1 MPLLA
6 VCQLSDPISFV
17 TRAKPVLA
25 LEAKDSYHSC
35 VKGIMPVSTK
45 GSVVAT
51 TSELNVAQ
59 LLVECI
65 ENEGVEYIFGLPGE
79 ENIHIIDA
87 LRDSSIRFI
96 LVRSEQGG
104 SFMADIY
111 GRLSG
116 KAGVCLATLGPGAI
130 NLLLGVADAQLDSSP
145 LVAISAQAG
154 LNRIFKE
161 SHQSIDLVGLFRTTT
176 KWADTITIPGAT
188 PEMVRKAFKVAQSE
202 RPGATA
208 LIVPEDVEKLK
219 ASGKPLPLNWP
230 RGEAPS
236 AEQVT
241 RAVEV
246 LDDARTP
253 VILAGHGASRRH
265 AAEALIRFSE
275 RLRIPVATTFM
286 GKGVFPEDH
295 SNALGTIGFMR
306 HDYGNFGFDQADVV
320 ITVGYDLVEYPP
332 DRWNPN
338 GDKRIVHM
346 HHTVAEVDAHYSLA
360 VGVEGNIPDT
370 LDAVAAAATPKDRG
384 QKLNARI
391 RELLQTE
398 MEEGR
403 TDDSF
408 PLKPQRIVADIRA
421 AMGESDIV
429 LADTG
434 AIKMWMARLY
444 RCYRPETCLVSNG
457 LATMAFSLP
466 GALGAKLAYPER
478 KVLAAMGDGSFLMN
492 SQELETAMREK
503 IHFVVLVWVDE
514 HYGLIKWKQELEL
527 GHPTFV
533 KFTNPDFMKQAE
545 SYGAKGY
552 KIEAA
557 DELLPTLRQ
566 ALEEEVVSI
575 IACPVDYSEN
585 LKLTDKLGELTH
597 PV

>member
-1 MPLLA
+1 M
-6 VCQLSDPISFV
+6 
-17 TRAKPVLA
+17 
-25 LEAKDSYHSC
+25 
-35 VKGIMPVSTK
+35 ST
-45 GSVVAT
+45 T
-51 TSELNVAQ
+51 HEPNVAQ
-59 LLVECI
+59 LLVECL
-65 ENEGVEYIFGLPGE
+65 EHEGVEYIFGVPGE

-96 LVRSEQGG
+96 LVRSEQGA

-111 GRLSG
+111 GRLTG
-116 KAGVCLATLGPGAI
+116 KAGVCLATLGPGAV

-145 LVAISAQAG
+145 LVAIAAQVG
-154 LNRIFKE
+154 LNRSFKE
-161 SHQSIDLVGLFRTTT
+161 SHQSIDLVGLFRPVT
-176 KWADTITIPGAT
+176 KWADTITVPEAT

-208 LIVPEDVEKLK
+208 LMVPEDVERLE
-219 ASGKPLPLNWP
+219 ASGKPLPLNRP
-230 RGEAPS
+230 RGGAPS
-236 AEQVT
+236 PEQVT

-246 LDDARTP
+246 LEGARNP
-253 VILAGHGASRRH
+253 VILAGHGASRDH

-286 GKGVFPEDH
+286 GKGVFPENH
-295 SNALGTIGFMR
+295 PNALGTIGFMR

-338 GDKRIVHM
+338 SDKQIVHL
-346 HHTVAEVDAHYSLA
+346 HRTVAEVDAHHSLA

-370 LDAVAAAATPKDRG
+370 LDAIAVAATLKDRD
-384 QKLNARI
+384 QKLHAKI
-391 RELLQTE
+391 RELLRAEIEQ
-398 MEEGR
+398 GK

-434 AIKMWMARLY
+434 ALKMWMARLY
-444 RCYRPETCLVSNG
+444 PCYQPETCLISNG

-478 KVLAAMGDGSFLMN
+478 KVLAVMGDGSFLMN

-503 IHFVVLVWVDE
+503 VHFVVLVWVDE

-527 GHPTFV
+527 GRPAFV
-533 KFTNPDFMKQAE
+533 KFTNPDFVKQAE

-552 KIEAA
+552 RIEAS
-557 DELLPTLRQ
+557 DELLPTLQQ
-566 ALEEEVVSI
+566 ALEEETVSI

-585 LKLTDKLGELTH
+585 MKLTDKLGELTH

>member
-1 MPLLA
+1 M
-6 VCQLSDPISFV
+6 
-17 TRAKPVLA
+17 T
-25 LEAKDSYHSC
+25 
-35 VKGIMPVSTK
+35 GIHEP
-45 GSVVAT
+45 
-51 TSELNVAQ
+51 NVAQ
-59 LLVECI
+59 SLVECL
-65 ENEGVEYIFGLPGE
+65 EHEGVEYIFGVPGE

-87 LRDSSIRFI
+87 LRDSPIRFI
-96 LVRSEQGG
+96 LVRSEQGA

-111 GRLSG
+111 GRLTG

-154 LNRIFKE
+154 LNRTFKE
-161 SHQSIDLVGLFRTTT
+161 SHQSIDLLGLFRPVT
-176 KWADTITIPGAT
+176 KWADTITVPQAT

-208 LIVPEDVEKLK
+208 LLVPEDVEQLE
-219 ASGKPLPLNWP
+219 ALGKPLPLNRP
-230 RGEAPS
+230 HGEAPS
-236 AEQVT
+236 AEQVR

-246 LDDARTP
+246 LDSARSP
-253 VILAGHGASRRH
+253 VILAGHGVSRGHAS
-265 AAEALIRFSE
+265 EALIRFSE

-295 SNALGTIGFMR
+295 PNALGTIGFMR
-306 HDYGNFGFDQADVV
+306 HDYSNFGLDQADVV
-320 ITVGYDLVEYPP
+320 VTVGYDLVEYPP
-332 DRWNPN
+332 ERWNPDN
-338 GDKRIVHM
+338 DKRIVHL
-346 HHTVAEVDAHYSLA
+346 HRTVAEVDAHYSLA
-360 VGVEGNIPDT
+360 VGVQGNISET
-370 LDAVAAAATPKDRG
+370 LDGIAWTATPKDTD
-384 QKLNARI
+384 QKLPARI
-391 RELLQTE
+391 RDLLHSEIEQ
-398 MEEGR
+398 GK
-403 TDDSF
+403 TDSSF

-421 AMGESDIV
+421 AMGASDIV

-444 RCYRPETCLVSNG
+444 QCYRPETCLISNG

-466 GALGAKLAYPER
+466 GALGAKLAHPER

-503 IHFVVLVWVDE
+503 IHFAVLVWVDE

-527 GHPTFV
+527 GRSTFV
-533 KFTNPDFMKQAE
+533 KFTNPDFVRQAE

-552 KIEAA
+552 KIEGP
-557 DELLPTLRQ
+557 DELLPALQQ
-566 ALEEEVVSI
+566 ALEEETVSI

-585 LKLTDKLGELTH
+585 MKLTDKLGELTH